1 MLPQVSSW
9 LLPNVIRES
18 TSQITVM
25 TSSFDST
32 SNNGLLSTMA
42 TSLQR
47 PRLYFVPADS
57 PYINSYLNL
66 STTATSP
73 HRQRPLKRVPNCQ
86 NNPSTNRQF
95 FQRLTKKSR
104 MVMILD
110 PYGGLM
116 INRDN
121 RICFI
126 YILFFTAAVSIICLR
141 YSKRMLR
148 TCLVLSR

>member
-1 MLPQVSSW
+1 
-9 LLPNVIRES
+9 
-18 TSQITVM
+18 M

-32 SNNGLLSTMA
+32 SNNGFLSTMA

-86 NNPSTNRQF
+86 NNPSTNGQF

-126 YILFFTAAVSIICLR
+126 YIPFFTAAVSIICLR
-141 YSKRMLR
+141 YLKRMLR